1 VATPGADVLTAGF
14 AKTNTDP
21 VRGERRE
28 SRKGEKKVSPVYIAK
43 KGTTRR
49 GFVKK
54 VVAGAGG
61 VALASS
67 LRSVLK
73 PGQNGLIAAPVTK
86 SGYEKYIL
94 APQIK
99 TYQDLQVFEIKGK
112 DARGYDFAVQ
122 MAPVDAIP
130 LMNEAGAVNADRV
143 KAYIGGNTENV
154 KDIGTEIEVSM
165 GEEPE
170 VYKIDSASVT
180 YIPKGTP
187 HRQRVLRKPV
197 KSSFVLTLTLPPK
210 YIEPP
215 KPKK

>member
-1 VATPGADVLTAGF
+1 MSAVHI
-14 AKTNTDP
+14 
-21 VRGERRE
+21 E
-28 SRKGEKKVSPVYIAK
+28 K

-49 GFVKK
+49 GFVKN
-54 VVAGAGG
+54 VAAGAGG

-67 LRSVLK
+67 LRSVLR
-73 PGQNGLIAAPVTK
+73 PGQNGLIAAPVTR

-99 TYQDLQVFEIKGK
+99 TYQELQVFEIKGK
-112 DARGYDFAVQ
+112 DARGFDFAVQ
-122 MAPVDAIP
+122 LAPVDAIP
-130 LMNEAGAVNADRV
+130 LMNETGAVNADRV
-143 KAYIGGNTENV
+143 KVYIGGNPENV

-180 YIPKGTP
+180 YIPKGTL
-187 HRQRVLRKPV
+187 HRQRVLNKPV
-197 KSSFVLTLTLPPK
+197 RSSFVLTLTLPPK
-210 YIEPP
+210 YIEPA

>member
-1 VATPGADVLTAGF
+1 MDET
-14 AKTNTDP
+14 KK
-21 VRGERRE
+21 
-28 SRKGEKKVSPVYIAK
+28 SMKGENRMSPVHIEK

-49 GFVKK
+49 GFVKN
-54 VVAGAGG
+54 VAAGAGG

-73 PGQNGLIAAPVTK
+73 PGQTGLTAAPVTK
-86 SGYEKYIL
+86 SGYEKYVL

-112 DARGYDFAVQ
+112 DARGFDFAVQ
-122 MAPVDAIP
+122 MAPADAIP
-130 LMNEAGAVNADRV
+130 LMNETGAVNADRV
-143 KAYIGGNTENV
+143 KAYIGGDPQNV
-154 KDIGTEIEVSM
+154 KDIGTEIEISM

-187 HRQRVLRKPV
+187 HRQRVLKKPV
-197 KSSFVLTLTLPPK
+197 KSSFVLNLTLPPK
-210 YIEPP
+210 YVEPA